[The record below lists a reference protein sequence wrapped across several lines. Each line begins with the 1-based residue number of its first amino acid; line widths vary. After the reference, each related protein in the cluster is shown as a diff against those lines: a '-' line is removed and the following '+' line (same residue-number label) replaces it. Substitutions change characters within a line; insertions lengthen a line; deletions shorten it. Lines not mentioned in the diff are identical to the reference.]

1 MKKINIIFVI
11 FFSLLF
17 SNQSLSEKHNQVSIE
32 LDRIKNDIIDLQKF
46 VYKNDDSLHSNN
58 FDSSEKNNLEELK
71 TLINDIE
78 IALAEL
84 KSEVYS
90 DTNAYRISSDSDKTT
105 SYRDLNDEEA
115 LCD

>member
-1 MKKINIIFVI
+1 MNTGSKMKKRN
-11 FFSLLF
+11 
-17 SNQSLSEKHNQVSIE
+17 
-32 LDRIKNDIIDLQKF
+32 
-46 VYKNDDSLHSNN
+46 
-58 FDSSEKNNLEELK
+58 LK

-90 DTNAYRISSDSDKTT
+90 DTNAYRISSDSDITT
-105 SYRDLNDEEA
+105 SYRDINDDDG